1 MNNLHTFKAN
11 IKANLQRLKHEVAQ
25 LQNNIA
31 ECEKTLDSVTTTE
44 ELDEFVDNFDLEKGL
59 SRIQLF

>member
-11 IKANLQRLKHEVAQ
+11 IKANPQRLKHEVAQ

-59 SRIQLF
+59 SHIHLF